1 VDPGFAIYGFAALAG
16 VLSTLSPCVLPL
28 VPILVGTAAATHR
41 LGPFALAAGLAASF
55 TVVGVFVTAFGS
67 ALGLT
72 DHTFRMVAAVLL
84 VAFGAVLLSD
94 RLQAGFAVLA
104 SRASGAGQN
113 ALGRFQPQGLH
124 GQVLLG
130 LLLGL
135 VWSPCVGPTLGATI
149 TLASQGEDLGRATL
163 VMLLFGLGAGVPLV
177 VLGLLSQSV
186 MKRIRG
192 RLLAA
197 GHAGKRVLGAL
208 LLIVGVAILTG
219 ADKRFEA
226 WTLDHAPAWLIDLT
240 TAV

>member
-1 VDPGFAIYGFAALAG
+1 
-16 VLSTLSPCVLPL
+16 
-28 VPILVGTAAATHR
+28 
-41 LGPFALAAGLAASF
+41 
-55 TVVGVFVTAFGS
+55 
-67 ALGLT
+67 
-72 DHTFRMVAAVLL
+72 
-84 VAFGAVLLSD
+84 
-94 RLQAGFAVLA
+94 
-104 SRASGAGQN
+104 
-113 ALGRFQPQGLH
+113 
-124 GQVLLG
+124 
-130 LLLGL
+130 
-135 VWSPCVGPTLGATI
+135 
-149 TLASQGEDLGRATL
+149 
-163 VMLLFGLGAGVPLV
+163 MLLFGLGAGVPLV